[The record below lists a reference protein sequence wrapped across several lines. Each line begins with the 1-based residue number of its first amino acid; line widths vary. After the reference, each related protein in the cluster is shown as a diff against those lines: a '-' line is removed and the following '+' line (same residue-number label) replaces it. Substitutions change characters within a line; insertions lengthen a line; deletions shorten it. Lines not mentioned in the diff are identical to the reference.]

1 MECNPP
7 HILTQNIFCRNRP
20 HIPHTFTPTEK
31 IQVVFGMAKKN
42 TLKEQAEEVL
52 RIATEHG
59 VEQNFFFITTF
70 ERYQVQ
76 LDILAD
82 LERKIKKDG
91 ALVTK
96 EYVKGRENVYTHPA
110 IGEYNKTCTSANQTV
125 ATLIKIIK
133 SLRNGADE
141 NDGEDE
147 LLRAL
152 GIAR

>member
-1 MECNPP
+1 M
-7 HILTQNIFCRNRP
+7 NR
-20 HIPHTFTPTEK
+20 K
-31 IQVVFGMAKKN
+31 QQAK
-42 TLKEQAEEVL
+42 EVL
-52 RIATEHG
+52 KIAQEHG

-76 LDILAD
+76 LDILDD
-82 LERKIKKDG
+82 LQKKIEEDG

-110 IGEYNKTCTSANQTV
+110 ITEYNKTCTSANQTV

-133 SLRNGADE
+133 SLRDNDSD

-147 LLRAL
+147 LLKAL
-152 GIAR
+152 GIK

>member
-1 MECNPP
+1 M
-7 HILTQNIFCRNRP
+7 NR
-20 HIPHTFTPTEK
+20 
-31 IQVVFGMAKKN
+31 Q
-42 TLKEQAEEVL
+42 EQAKEVL
-52 RIATEHG
+52 RIAQEHG

-76 LDILAD
+76 LDILDD
-82 LERKIKKDG
+82 LEKTIKDDG

-110 IGEYNKTCTSANQTV
+110 INEFNKTCTSANQTV

-133 SLRNGADE
+133 SLRDNDGD

-147 LLRAL
+147 LLKAL
-152 GIAR
+152 GISR

>member
-1 MECNPP
+1 
-7 HILTQNIFCRNRP
+7 
-20 HIPHTFTPTEK
+20 
-31 IQVVFGMAKKN
+31 MANKM
-42 TLKEQAEEVL
+42 TLQEQAKEVL
-52 RIATEHG
+52 RIAEEHG

-70 ERYQVQ
+70 KRYQVQ
-76 LDILAD
+76 INILTE
-82 LERKIKKDG
+82 LEKKIQEDG

-110 IGEYNKTCTSANQTV
+110 ISEYNKTCTSANQTV

-133 SLRNGADE
+133 SLRNGDEE

-152 GIAR
+152 GIR

>member
-1 MECNPP
+1 
-7 HILTQNIFCRNRP
+7 
-20 HIPHTFTPTEK
+20 
-31 IQVVFGMAKKN
+31 MAKKN
-42 TLKEQAEEVL
+42 TLKEQAKEVL

-82 LERKIKKDG
+82 LQRKITEDG

-110 IGEYNKTCTSANQTV
+110 ISEYNKTCTSANQTV

-141 NDGEDE
+141 NEGEDE
-147 LLRAL
+147 LLKAL
-152 GIAR
+152 GIVK